1 MLTVSILQS
10 RDHFSQSSPGLSPT
24 ALEWDMKLWWVHLE
38 AMVAT
43 LMAFQHTNSQEHREN
58 FIKIFNYTFDKV
70 ELHNDKKDIS
80 LLVSIVSS
88 VWRRVGRIPGPAGKG
103 QDGFQGRTLQRML
116 SPSPGSDDL

>member
-1 MLTVSILQS
+1 
-10 RDHFSQSSPGLSPT
+10 
-24 ALEWDMKLWWVHLE
+24 MKLWWVHLE
-38 AMVAT
+38 ALVAT
-43 LMAFQHTNSQEHREN
+43 LMAFQHTNSGEHKEN

-88 VWRRVGRIPGPAGKG
+88 GWRRVGRIPGQAGKG

-116 SPSPGSDDL
+116 SPSPSSDDL